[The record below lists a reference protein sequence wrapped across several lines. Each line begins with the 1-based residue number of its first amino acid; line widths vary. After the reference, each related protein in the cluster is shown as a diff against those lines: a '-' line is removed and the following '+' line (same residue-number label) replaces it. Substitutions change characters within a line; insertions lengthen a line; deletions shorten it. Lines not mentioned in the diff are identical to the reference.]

1 MFCLFVALQ
10 LHIVVT
16 VRGCVSF
23 SFVLLAF
30 CFIPPLQVAQ
40 EAWNYCN
47 DSCHLDLCVR
57 YDPEVIVSS
66 SGGVHYLQ
74 CILKC

>member
-1 MFCLFVALQ
+1 M
-10 LHIVVT
+10 
-16 VRGCVSF
+16 
-23 SFVLLAF
+23 
-30 CFIPPLQVAQ
+30 AQ

-66 SGGVHYLQ
+66 FAAASFKNVYFAIMLADDKFLLITLICTPHKQ
-74 CILKC
+74 S